1 MTLPTFVGIGV
12 TRGGTTWLHTLL
24 SGHADV
30 FMPTRRKEIRF
41 FDRNYDQGLAWY
53 ESFFCPPAE
62 ADRYAA
68 IGEISPQYLYC
79 DSCPERIEAELP
91 AAKLLVILR
100 HPVDRAYS
108 HYGFVVQRRNF
119 RGSFEDFLAARPS
132 MLDKGFYSRYLDRY
146 LRRFER
152 GRILALVFERAVEDD
167 DSTRRA
173 LSTFLDVPVDRFSS
187 AAGRVNASSVP
198 KFGSLSSIAV
208 TTARRLRKTRL
219 EPVVDLGAR
228 LGARSAITKG
238 TAMPRLDPGLRSQ
251 LSERYH
257 EEFDELERRFEIDV
271 GCWRG

>member
-24 SGHADV
+24 NGHPDV
-30 FMPTRRKEIRF
+30 YMPTRRKEIRF
-41 FDRNYDQGLAWY
+41 FDRNHDQGLAWY

-62 ADRYAA
+62 AGRYAA

-79 DSCPERIEAELP
+79 DLCPERIAAVLP
-91 AAKLLVILR
+91 TAKLLVILR

-119 RGSFEDFLAARPS
+119 RGSFEDFLEARPT
-132 MLDKGFYSRYLDRY
+132 MLDKGFYSRYLKRY
-146 LRRFER
+146 LRRFDR
-152 GRILALVFERAVEDD
+152 DRMLALVFERAVKDD
-167 DSTRRA
+167 DSTRRT
-173 LSTFLDVPVDRFSS
+173 LSRFLDVPVDRFSP
-187 AAGRVNASSVP
+187 AVGRVNASSVP

-208 TTARRLRKTRL
+208 TTGRRLRKTRL

-228 LGARSAITKG
+228 LGVRSAITKG
-238 TAMPRLDPGLRSQ
+238 RAMPRLDQGLRSQ

-271 GCWRG
+271 SCWQG